1 MPWDVLVA
9 SLASGTFA
17 LLGVG
22 LSNLT
27 AVRREQAT
35 FATQTALELADMERH
50 IWKQDWIELQI
61 QLERLGA
68 RLAVSGVPEDLMQ
81 AFHDISVACW
91 RDQTPVLDPDD
102 REQISIAR
110 DLLDGRRVVQRAYG
124 HISYRASEETR
135 TACAT
140 MRSTQLLRSGAR
152 ERASM
157 DVMVALGCGEI
168 AVCAQSANP
177 AYPGRTGSPSAAE
190 SLQTPRSPA
199 TRHPLGTPWRFKSSH
214 PHPALRGRAGLC
226 SPARPPRL

>member
-110 DLLDGRRVVQRAYG
+110 DLLDGRRVVQRA
-124 HISYRASEETR
+124 IRAYLLPSQRGDAHRLRDDAINT
-135 TACAT
+135 TAA
-140 MRSTQLLRSGAR
+140 LRSER
-152 ERASM
+152 E
-157 DVMVALGCGEI
+157 
-168 AVCAQSANP
+168 
-177 AYPGRTGSPSAAE
+177 
-190 SLQTPRSPA
+190 
-199 TRHPLGTPWRFKSSH
+199 HPWT
-214 PHPALRGRAGLC
+214 
-226 SPARPPRL
+226 